1 MQFRIT
7 RHNNTMYLRQGA
19 TTRVLFSLMTGL
31 VYVTLT
37 EVSSTKSEIVKQA
50 IEKTL
55 KSKETDTS
63 KTRFCCLV
71 EQRNRRVKQENYI

>member
-1 MQFRIT
+1 
-7 RHNNTMYLRQGA
+7 MYLWQRV

-31 VYVTLT
+31 VYVTLI

-55 KSKETDTS
+55 KSKETDIS
-63 KTRFCCLV
+63 KTRFCCLDGTT
-71 EQRNRRVKQENYI
+71 KQKRKTRKLHLTYWCISNFWL